1 MRQWKMVESM
11 AEKSHT
17 EISTELLEEL
27 RRKARHTGRSES
39 DLIDEAVRRYLD
51 RAGSLAELLDRADR
65 WQREQSVDTL
75 SEEEAMKLA
84 VEEQHAWRR
93 ERRESG
99 AVQ

>member
-1 MRQWKMVESM
+1 MT
-11 AEKSHT
+11 EKSRT

-27 RRKARHTGRSES
+27 RLKAQDIGRPET

-51 RAGSLAELLDRADR
+51 RAGSLAELLERGDR
-65 WQREQSVDTL
+65 WQREQGVEPL

-99 AVQ
+99 AAQ